1 MQPFSTMPKKLEKKN
16 RIWELDFIRGLC
28 VLLMIFDHTMYDI
41 ADIFGGAW
49 YRAAEEAGK
58 ANAGVLHDLWQAAH
72 EYYFA
77 STQSTFWGVL
87 SQGSPIRAFVEPLVV
102 IIFAVVCGISCSFSR
117 SNLKRGIELGIFAG
131 LITLVT
137 WLLDMEYQSMM
148 ITFGVFQMFTVA
160 ILLWCLI
167 DFICRHDKIKT
178 AMTCGI
184 VGAIMLII
192 NYVLVSIWLQDAKAF
207 SDNSNG
213 FFLGYFM
220 LGVNKIPSADYQPI
234 FPYVAW
240 MLIGAAI
247 GPMIYKNKKS
257 LLPMLGKYDW
267 YEPVNFW
274 GRYAMWVYIA
284 HQIVIGLILGLIS
297 VLLLTPGDFVI
308 I

>member
-1 MQPFSTMPKKLEKKN
+1 MKEKLTKNKN

-41 ADIFGGAW
+41 ADIFGKSW
-49 YRAAEEAGK
+49 YEAAVAAGNS
-58 ANAGVLHDLWQAAH
+58 NAQFLYNIWQAART
-72 EYYFA
+72 YYFG

-87 SQGSPIRAFVEPLVV
+87 SSGSPIRAFVEPMVVV
-102 IIFAVVCGISCSFSR
+102 IFAIVCGISCSFSR
-117 SNLKRGIELGIFAG
+117 SNLKRGIELGIFAI
-131 LITLVT
+131 LITVVT
-137 WLLDMEYQSMM
+137 RLIDKSMM

-160 ILLWCLI
+160 ILFWCLI

-184 VGAIMLII
+184 IGALMLII
-192 NYVLVSIWLQDAKAF
+192 NHVLLNIWLVDQQAF
-207 SDNSNG
+207 STNSNG

-220 LGVNKIPSADYQPI
+220 LGVNHIPSADYQPI

-240 MLIGAAI
+240 MLIGAAL
-247 GPMIYKNKKS
+247 GPIIYMNKKS
-257 LLPMLGKYDW
+257 LLPHLGKYDW

-274 GRYAMWVYIA
+274 GRCAMWVYVA

-297 VLLLTPGDFVI
+297 VIFLTPGDFVI

>member
-1 MQPFSTMPKKLEKKN
+1 MQPFLTMPKKLERKN

-49 YRAAEEAGK
+49 YEAAVEAGNSN
-58 ANAGVLHDLWQAAH
+58 ANVLFDLWRVAK
-72 EYYFA
+72 EYYFGT
-77 STQSTFWGVL
+77 TQSTFWGVL
-87 SQGSPIRAFVEPLVV
+87 SSGSPIRAFVEPLVV
-102 IIFAVVCGISCSFSR
+102 VIFAIVCGISCSFSR
-117 SNLKRGIELGIFAG
+117 SNLKRGIELGIFAI
-131 LITLVT
+131 LITVVT
-137 WLLDMEYQSMM
+137 RLIDESMM

-160 ILLWCLI
+160 ILFWCLI

-178 AMTCGI
+178 AMTCGMI
-184 VGAIMLII
+184 GAIMLII
-192 NYVLVSIWLQDAKAF
+192 NHVLVSIWLQDPQAF
-207 SDNSNG
+207 STNSNG

-220 LGVNKIPSADYQPI
+220 VGVNKIPSADYQPI

-247 GPMIYKNKKS
+247 GPMLYRNKKS
-257 LLPMLGKYDW
+257 LLPHLGKYDW

-274 GRYAMWVYIA
+274 GRCAMWVYVA
-284 HQIVIGLILGLIS
+284 HQVVIALILGLIS
-297 VLLLTPGDFVI
+297 YIFLTPGNFVI